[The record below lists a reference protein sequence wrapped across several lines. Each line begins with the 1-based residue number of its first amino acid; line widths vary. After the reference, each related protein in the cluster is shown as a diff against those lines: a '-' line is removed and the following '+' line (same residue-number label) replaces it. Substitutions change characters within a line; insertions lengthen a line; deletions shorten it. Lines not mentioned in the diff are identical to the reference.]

1 MTSRIRPHRMSD
13 RPGIRS
19 ITSTGWKPARPC
31 CRARPLNNGTSQHDD
46 PARPC
51 GACAMKLVSIPGNP
65 VPDDVVT
72 GEITTPDGVEL
83 RFARWDSPASGKG
96 TVCVFT
102 GRSEFIEKYFET
114 VRDLRKR
121 GFTVAVM
128 DWRGGGGSSRR
139 MPEPPQGRVGS
150 FSDFVTGLAPC
161 LQR

>member
-31 CRARPLNNGTSQHDD
+31 CRAHPLNNGTSQHDD

-72 GEITTPDGVEL
+72 GEITTPDGVTL

-114 VRDLRKR
+114 VRNVRQRKIGRRTVGDHHALHKRVDVDLEIRKT
-121 GFTVAVM
+121 F
-128 DWRGGGGSSRR
+128 D
-139 MPEPPQGRVGS
+139 MPPAPY
-150 FSDFVTGLAPC
+150 FALAHSM
-161 LQR
+161 